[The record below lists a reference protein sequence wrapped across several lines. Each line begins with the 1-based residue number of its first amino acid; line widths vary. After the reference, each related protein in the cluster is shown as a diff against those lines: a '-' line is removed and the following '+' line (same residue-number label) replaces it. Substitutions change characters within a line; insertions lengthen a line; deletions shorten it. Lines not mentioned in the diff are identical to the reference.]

1 MNPGDRLDQVVEKDL
16 PLREDIRFLGR
27 LLGDTLREQ
36 EGDEI
41 FNLIERVRHTAVRF
55 RRDGEQQAREELET
69 LLWGLSHEAMVL
81 VVRAFTYFSQLS
93 NIAEDLHYIRRR
105 RAYQLAGSSP
115 REGDMSRA
123 LQRAVDATLGPEELQ
138 SFFSGALI
146 SPVLT
151 AHPTEVQRKSILDC
165 QREIGPSSA
174 RCCPTWT
181 WSSPKATF
189 TSHRATLN

>member
-16 PLREDIRFLGR
+16 PLRENIRFLGR

-69 LLWGLSHEAMVL
+69 LLWGLSHEATVL

-115 REGDMSRA
+115 GRAICRA
-123 LQRAVDATLGPEELQ
+123 LSSGLSPRRLGRKNCRVFSVEHSSHLCLPRTRQKCSVRA
-138 SFFSGALI
+138 FS
-146 SPVLT
+146 T
-151 AHPTEVQRKSILDC
+151 A
-165 QREIGPSSA
+165 SA
-174 RCCPTWT
+174 RLVLLPHAAVQHGHG
-181 WSSPKATF
+181 PRQK
-189 TSHRATLN
+189 